1 VALTSAQ
8 ISHGLRQ
15 NGNGTSFLGKMLS
28 GKPQIEEIIDR
39 ALAEDLGKGDVTTEA
54 LISGDQRGAGFIVA
68 KKEGILAG
76 IGVAKQVFHQVDPE
90 LKVEILLEDGAR
102 VKPGSRVAKVSG
114 NIASILK
121 AERVALNFLQHLSG
135 IASETNRYVEAVKGL
150 PVRIMD
156 TRKTTPGLRS
166 LEKYAVRVGGGE
178 NHRMNL
184 SDGILIKDNHLA
196 ALRSQGLNI
205 KEIIAKARQNAPLSL
220 RGEKRRSNLQARQ
233 TQVEVE
239 VGTVSEA
246 LEAVE
251 AGANIVMLDNMN
263 LEDMRK
269 AVKSI
274 HGRALIEASGGIT
287 LDNVR
292 AVAET
297 GVDFIS
303 IGALTHSARAL
314 DISLELEAQ

>member
-1 VALTSAQ
+1 MSPSKL
-8 ISHGLRQ
+8 
-15 NGNGTSFLGKMLS
+15 
-28 GKPQIEEIIDR
+28 QIEELIDR
-39 ALAEDLGKGDVTTEA
+39 ALTEDLGKGDVTTET
-54 LISGDQRGAGFIVA
+54 LIPGNQQGTGFIVA

-76 IGVAKQVFHQVDPE
+76 IKVARQVFHRVDPQ
-90 LKVEILLEDGAR
+90 LKVEIFLEDGAR
-102 VKPGSRVAKVSG
+102 VRPGSKVAEVSG
-114 NIASILK
+114 SIASILK
-121 AERVALNFLQHLSG
+121 AERVALNFLQRLSG
-135 IASETNRYVEAVKGL
+135 IASETNRYIEAVKGL

-166 LEKYAVRVGGGE
+166 LEKYAVRIGGGE

-184 SDGILIKDNHLA
+184 GDGILIKDNHIV
-196 ALRSQGLNI
+196 ALRSQGLSI
-205 KEIIAKARQNAPLSL
+205 QQVIAKARQNAPQRLP
-220 RGEKRRSNLQARQ
+220 
-233 TQVEVE
+233 VEVE
-239 VGTVSEA
+239 VRTASEA
-246 LEAVE
+246 LEATE
-251 AGANIVMLDNMN
+251 AGADIVMLDNMN

-314 DISLELEAQ
+314 DISLELEAR